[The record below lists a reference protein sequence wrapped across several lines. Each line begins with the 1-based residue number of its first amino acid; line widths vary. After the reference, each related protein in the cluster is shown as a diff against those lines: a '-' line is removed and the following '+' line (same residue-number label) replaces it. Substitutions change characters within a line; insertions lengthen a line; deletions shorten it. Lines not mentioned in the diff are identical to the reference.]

1 MPSTNAKRAG
11 GGGERGRGSLLA
23 KAHTAPSDAY
33 DLEVSA
39 LNTQTLA
46 AWRESYCTAY
56 ASRGEQ
62 HLRQRSKLEAG
73 GAWGGVTRLD
83 ACAGSRACT
92 HGFGLCR
99 DGGAAISAASD
110 ERAGPLT
117 ESADSTRPL
126 DGCGCGGLPV
136 SSMST
141 STDTGDELSEREE
154 EVGGRGP
161 SCAVSAAA
169 SASASAAGDGDGDDE
184 AEGLGPA

>member
-99 DGGAAISAASD
+99 DGGAAISARPA
-110 ERAGPLT
+110 T
-117 ESADSTRPL
+117 TICTTTTRPSS
-126 DGCGCGGLPV
+126 CG
-136 SSMST
+136 
-141 STDTGDELSEREE
+141 DN
-154 EVGGRGP
+154 GRT
-161 SCAVSAAA
+161 
-169 SASASAAGDGDGDDE
+169 
-184 AEGLGPA
+184 LGALLR

>member
-1 MPSTNAKRAG
+1 MEPGQRRQKKR
-11 GGGERGRGSLLA
+11 RRTPPTTTT
-23 KAHTAPSDAY
+23 K
-33 DLEVSA
+33 
-39 LNTQTLA
+39 
-46 AWRESYCTAY
+46 ESY

-73 GAWGGVTRLD
+73 GACGGVTRLH

-154 EVGGRGP
+154 EVGGRA
-161 SCAVSAAA
+161 SASAAA
-169 SASASAAGDGDGDDE
+169 SAAASTSVAA
-184 AEGLGPA
+184 